1 MQECLDEAVAED
13 MINVHDHI
21 VHAEETA
28 SADARAELLSQQLAD
43 LQLQGTA
50 QLLAQQRAIDA
61 AMMAT
66 KAAETEQ
73 TLQLQRAQQ

>member
-1 MQECLDEAVAED
+1 MQECLEEAVAED
-13 MINVHDHI
+13 LINVHDHI

-28 SADARAELLSQQLAD
+28 SAEARADLLSQQMAD

-61 AMMAT
+61 AMMAA
-66 KAAETEQ
+66 KAAEAEKTS
-73 TLQLQRAQQ
+73 QLQQAQQ